1 MAQYL
6 NQELLPED
14 KSEKRERSRRVAA
27 GRGVRKKGNRRAAE
41 RVHSRQEAGTKNEGG
56 TMKKRWLAALA
67 AMAIVALLISAHGAR
82 AGKGA
87 SNEASRKT
95 TSTERDRSSAEIT
108 VYNSGLGL
116 VKDRRN
122 VSLEQGESTLLF
134 MDVAA
139 QVIPSSVSVRSVK
152 EGDAVSILEQNYEY
166 DLLSPSKLLE
176 KYVGRSVRI
185 RYHSPYTDRED
196 EREAR
201 VLAYNDGQP
210 VLMIDNEVTFG
221 VPGNYIFP
229 EVPED
234 LIARPT
240 LSWRLAAK
248 ASGKRELEAL
258 YLTNGMTWRAD
269 YVLVLGAQEKFA
281 DLSGWVTLD
290 NRSGA
295 TFRNARLKLVAGDVN
310 RAREDFAG
318 RAYPAAAKAA
328 VMAEAVPR
336 FKESELFEY
345 HLYSLDRPTDVKNN
359 QSKQVGLL
367 AAKDVPVAK
376 EYVFYGA
383 DHYYRSRLT
392 GDIVRNQ
399 KVPVF
404 LLFKNDKASRLGMPL
419 PKGIVRVYKRDG
431 EDALQFVGENTIDHT
446 PKDEKVRLMLGNAF
460 DVVGDRKQTAWNAI
474 SSNTYE
480 EAFEISLR
488 NHKKE
493 GITVRVVEPI
503 PGDWKILETTH
514 AYEKEDSRTAVF
526 PVKVDPDKEVKL
538 RYRVRIRF

>member
-1 MAQYL
+1 M
-6 NQELLPED
+6 
-14 KSEKRERSRRVAA
+14 KR
-27 GRGVRKKGNRRAAE
+27 
-41 RVHSRQEAGTKNEGG
+41 
-56 TMKKRWLAALA
+56 MWLAAVLTVTATLIA
-67 AMAIVALLISAHGAR
+67 ASVPLHGAR
-82 AGKGA
+82 AAKDA
-87 SNEASRKT
+87 AKETSRKV
-95 TSTERDRSSAEIT
+95 TSTEGDRTSAEIT
-108 VYNSGLGL
+108 VYNVGLGL

-122 VSLEQGESTLLF
+122 VLLAQGESTLLF
-134 MDVAA
+134 MDVAS

-152 EGDAVSILEQNYEY
+152 EGDAVSVLEQNYEY

-176 KYVGRSVRI
+176 KYVGKSVRI
-185 RYHSPYTDRED
+185 RYRSPYTDRED
-196 EREAR
+196 EREAK

-221 VPGNYIFP
+221 IPGTYIFP
-229 EVPED
+229 EVPGD

-240 LSWRLAAK
+240 LSWLLAAK

-269 YVLVLGAQEKFA
+269 YVLVLGAQENRA

-310 RAREDFAG
+310 RVREDLG
-318 RAYPAAAKAA
+318 RRAYPAAAKAA
-328 VMAEAVPR
+328 VMADAAPQ

-345 HLYSLDRPTDVKNN
+345 HLYSLERPTDVKNN

-367 AAKDVPVAK
+367 AAEDVPVKK

-383 DHYYRSRLT
+383 DYYYRAHHT
-392 GDIVRNQ
+392 GDIVRNK

-404 LLFKNDKASRLGMPL
+404 LLFRNDKESRLGMPL
-419 PKGIVRVYKRDG
+419 PKGVVRVYKRDK
-431 EDALQFVGENTIDHT
+431 EDSLQFVGENSIDHT
-446 PKDEKVRLMLGNAF
+446 PKDEKVRLMLGDAF
-460 DVVGDRKQTAWNAI
+460 DVVGDRKQTEWKVL
-474 SSNTYE
+474 SGNTYE
-480 EAFEISLR
+480 AAYEISLR

-493 GITVRVVEPI
+493 GVTIRVVEPI

-514 AYEKEDSRTAVF
+514 SYEKEDSRTAVF
-526 PVKVDPDKEVKL
+526 PVKVDPDREVKL